1 MNSRGPIAPATCSL
15 GWRTWPLLKADPRA
29 PATALAL
36 VLIGAAFIGCGG
48 DATGTSPR
56 RKPVG
61 DPVGGSVAALAQCRD
76 WNAGTEAEKQATIAD
91 IRSSL
96 TLQSQE
102 ESGTALSDER
112 AYELFEHACAEEF
125 AQGLKLYKLYV
136 RAAAFA
142 PLAEP

>member
-1 MNSRGPIAPATCSL
+1 
-15 GWRTWPLLKADPRA
+15 LKTDHRA
-29 PATALAL
+29 SAFALAL
-36 VLIGAAFIGCGG
+36 VLLAAALIGCGG
-48 DATGTSPR
+48 DATGQDPAAR
-56 RKPVG
+56 GVG
-61 DPVGGSVAALAQCRD
+61 QEVGGSVAALAQCRD

-96 TLQSQE
+96 TPQSQA

-112 AYELFEHACAEEF
+112 AYELFEHSCAEEF
-125 AQGLKLYKLYV
+125 AQSFQLYKLYA